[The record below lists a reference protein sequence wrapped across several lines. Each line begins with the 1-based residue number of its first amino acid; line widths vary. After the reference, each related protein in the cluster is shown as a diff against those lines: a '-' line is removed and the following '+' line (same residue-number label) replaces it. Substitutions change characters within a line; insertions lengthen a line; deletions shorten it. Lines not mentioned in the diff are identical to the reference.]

1 MKVAP
6 RTQPTQTASIRDS
19 GDRARVVVHKE
30 LLLMIKDF
38 PAWFLDD
45 FADLEFR
52 LGSED
57 ELLDDEAV
65 ERLQSPHR
73 LSIGGCCGNRNKRST
88 ITQRAHK

>member
-1 MKVAP
+1 
-6 RTQPTQTASIRDS
+6 
-19 GDRARVVVHKE
+19 
-30 LLLMIKDF
+30 MIKDF

-45 FADLEFR
+45 FADFEFR

-73 LSIGGCCGNRNKRST
+73 LGTGGCCGNRNKRST
-88 ITQRAHK
+88 ITQRAYK